1 MNGFITLNVLSD
13 YDKETHTFK
22 QSNPIIININA
33 IAAVENFTGRE
44 CLNDDGIDVS
54 RYIGIRLMGTT
65 SVYAVDKNEHSFE
78 DIVQKITDAQRSNY
92 ISY

>member
-1 MNGFITLNVLSD
+1 MNGFIRVNVLSD
-13 YDKETHTFK
+13 YDKETHTFNK
-22 QSNPIIININA
+22 SHPTIININA
-33 IAAVENFTGRE
+33 IAAIENFTGRE

-65 SVYAVDKNEHSFE
+65 SVYVVDKNEHSFE
-78 DIVQKITDAQRSNY
+78 DIAQEITAAQRSNY